1 MTTVGVKI
9 LKDQLSRYLPLASDG
24 ERIVMTDRG
33 RPIAQLTGIE
43 TNDETR
49 QASDLVEA
57 GLASWDG
64 GKPKGSANPPKVRG
78 KTAAEMMIEDRR

>member
-9 LKDQLSRYLPLASDG
+9 LKDQLSRYLQLASDG